1 MKIKYYLY
9 AITSAVL
16 TFLLS
21 AVISLPLLSLFSL
34 VPFLHSLNQSKSFK
48 SYLKI
53 SALFFFTYY
62 FLGVSFLLELYKLI
76 DLPFPVGILLSV
88 LASVLVSGIS
98 CIIHIIPTAVIY
110 RFSKHRITDAVC
122 YAFMFTLGEYLISVI
137 PLIGFPIL
145 TISLSFC
152 EAPVFIQSAG
162 LLGSFFIT
170 FIIVTVNSLFA
181 CIISTRIVS
190 LKSLTSAALIV
201 LIFSINAI
209 YGVIRINK
217 SDYFNDAVS
226 VSVVQTD
233 TRGLSKISNKSSSP
247 LGDLTG
253 FLDKSDSADMIFLP
267 ETAITYDLQNEDV
280 TKEINSLLK
289 RSNAEILSGI
299 FYSADQKS
307 YNAYCAFTSGKNEI
321 YLKTALVPLGE
332 FSFFSDKLF
341 DGTNSLSPA
350 ESISPL
356 KAETAAVAV
365 GVCIESIYP
374 SIIRSQVK
382 DGGEIIAVPTNDSWF
397 YGTHLQRLHFRH
409 SVLRSV
415 ENFRYTVRS
424 ANSGISA
431 VISPLG
437 QVVTSLGEGEQ
448 GVISADVSRLQKKT
462 LYTRFGNLWMILPI
476 GLFFVILFFN
486 LKQTGRIRLFKLDF

>member
-9 AITSAVL
+9 VIASAVL

-21 AVISLPLLSLFSL
+21 SVLSLPILSLFSL
-34 VPFLHSLNQSKSFK
+34 VPFLHSLNQAATFK

-53 SALFFFTYY
+53 SAVFFFTYY
-62 FLGVSFLLELYKLI
+62 FSGLSFLLDIYKLI
-76 DLPFPVGILLSV
+76 DLPLPIGILLSI
-88 LASVLVSGIS
+88 LAAVLVSGITS
-98 CIIHIIPTAVIY
+98 IIHILPTIVIY

-122 YAFMFTLGEYLISVI
+122 YALMFTLGEYLVSII

-145 TISLSFC
+145 TLSISFSSS
-152 EAPVFIQSAG
+152 PVFIQSAG
-162 LLGSFFIT
+162 LFGSFFIT
-170 FIIVTVNSLFA
+170 LIIVTVNSLFA

-190 LKSLTSAALIV
+190 LKSLVSAGLIV
-201 LIFSINAI
+201 LIFSLNTV
-209 YGVIRINK
+209 YGVIRINNA
-217 SDYFNDAVS
+217 DYYKDAVNAA
-226 VSVVQTD
+226 VIQTD

-247 LGDLTG
+247 LGDLTSFFDETVG
-253 FLDKSDSADMIFLP
+253 ADMIFLP
-267 ETAITYDLQNEDV
+267 ETAITYDLQNQQVAE
-280 TKEINSLLK
+280 EIKSLLK
-289 RSNAEILSGI
+289 KTNAEILSGI
-299 FYSADQKS
+299 FYSSNQKN
-307 YNAYCAFTSGKNEI
+307 YNAYCAFTDEKNEI

-332 FSFFSDKLF
+332 FSFFGNKLF
-341 DGTNSLSPA
+341 DGTDSLSSA

-356 KAETAAVAV
+356 KAETATVAV

-382 DGGEIIAVPTNDSWF
+382 DGSEIIAVPTNDSWF
-397 YGTHLQRLHFRH
+397 YGTHLQKLHFRH
-409 SVLRSV
+409 CILRSI

-437 QVVTSLGEGEQ
+437 QVITSLGEGEQ
-448 GVISADVSRLQKKT
+448 GVISADISRLQEIT
-462 LYTRFGNLWMILPI
+462 LYTRFGNIWMILPI

>member
-9 AITSAVL
+9 VIASAVL

-21 AVISLPLLSLFSL
+21 SVLSLPILSLFSL
-34 VPFLHSLNQSKSFK
+34 VPFLHSLNQVTSFK
-48 SYLKI
+48 SYLQT
-53 SALFFFTYY
+53 SAVFFFIYY
-62 FLGVSFLLELYKLI
+62 FSGSSFLLDIYKLI
-76 DLPFPVGILLSV
+76 DVSLPIGILLSI
-88 LASVLVSGIS
+88 LAAVLVSGITAV
-98 CIIHIIPTAVIY
+98 IHILPTIVIY

-122 YAFMFTLGEYLISVI
+122 YALMFTLGEYLVSII

-152 EAPVFIQSAG
+152 SSPVLIQSADIF
-162 LLGSFFIT
+162 GSFFIT
-170 FIIVTVNSLFA
+170 LIIVTINSLFA

-190 LKSLTSAALIV
+190 LKSLISAVLIV
-201 LIFSINAI
+201 LIFSLNTL

-217 SDYFNDAVS
+217 SDYYKDAVS
-226 VSVVQTD
+226 IAVVQTD
-233 TRGLSKISNKSSSP
+233 TRGLSKISNQSSSP
-247 LGDLTG
+247 LGNLTG
-253 FLDKSDSADMIFLP
+253 FFEEINSAEMIFLP
-267 ETAITYDLQNEDV
+267 ETAITYDLKNEQAV
-280 TKEINSLLK
+280 KEINSLLEK
-289 RSNAEILSGI
+289 TNAEILSGI

-307 YNAYCAFTSGKNEI
+307 YNAYCAFTKDKNEI

-356 KAETAAVAV
+356 KAETATVAV

-382 DGGEIIAVPTNDSWF
+382 DGGEVIAVPTNDSWF
-397 YGTHLQRLHFRH
+397 YGTHLQKLHFRH
-409 SVLRSV
+409 CILRSV

-437 QVVTSLGEGEQ
+437 QVITSLGEGEH
-448 GVISADVSRLQKKT
+448 GVISSDISRLREIT
-462 LYTRFGNLWMILPI
+462 LYTRFGNLWIILPI